1 MKTKIDIIAGF
12 LGAGKTT
19 FIKKIVTQLYNN
31 EKVVVLEN
39 EFGKINIDGDTLKN
53 SGVTV
58 KEIRAGCICC
68 TSASDFLS
76 SISEI
81 IEEFNPKRIII
92 EPTGVAKLSE
102 LLMACKNIANND
114 LFVINNIISIL
125 DVSKFEFRKSCSKIF
140 IDDQIRYSKTIVFSK
155 NQNIPRSKLE
165 EIYLYIKTI
174 NENVKIAD
182 FNWDYVNGEELIYA
196 IENNEMSTSYIDTIK
211 KDKNKI
217 NMSAFSSIEFEPTN
231 NFHIQDIET
240 ILKCVKNE
248 EVYGTILRG
257 KGILKNNNKEKF
269 KFDYVQGDL
278 NFKPYFGKED
288 EVICIIGLNL
298 DRNKIFR
305 LLS

>member
-19 FIKKIVTQLYNN
+19 FIKKVVTQLYNN

-68 TSASDFLS
+68 TSASDFVS

-81 IEEFNPKRIII
+81 IEEFNPERIII

-140 IDDQIRYSKTIVFSK
+140 IDDQIKYSKTIIFSK
-155 NQNIPRSKLE
+155 NQNIHISKLE
-165 EIYLYIKTI
+165 EVYLYIKSI
-174 NENVKIAD
+174 NKNVKIAD
-182 FNWDYVNGEELIYA
+182 FNWDYVDGEELIYA
-196 IENNEMSTSYIDTIK
+196 MENNEMSISYIYGIEQDN
-211 KDKNKI
+211 NKI

-231 NFHIQDIET
+231 NFDIQDIEC
-240 ILKCVKNE
+240 ILECIKNE
-248 EVYGTILRG
+248 DVYGTILRG
-257 KGILKNNNKEKF
+257 KGILKNNKDKY

-278 NFKPYFGKED
+278 NFKPYFGKER

>member
-1 MKTKIDIIAGF
+1 MKTKVDIIAGF

-19 FIKKIVTQLYNN
+19 FIKKMVTQLYNN

-53 SGVTV
+53 SGITV

-68 TSASDFLS
+68 TSSSDFVS

-81 IEEFNPKRIII
+81 IEELNPERIII

-125 DVSKFEFRKSCSKIF
+125 DASKFEFRKSCSKIF
-140 IDDQIRYSKTIVFSK
+140 IDDQIKYSKTIVFSK
-155 NQNIPRSKLE
+155 NKNIPISKLE

-182 FNWDYVNGEELIYA
+182 FNWDYVNGEELIYS
-196 IENNEMSTSYIDTIK
+196 IENNEMSTSYIDGIE

-231 NFHIQDIET
+231 NFDIKDIEP
-240 ILKCVKNE
+240 ILECIKNE
-248 EVYGTILRG
+248 DVYGTILRG
-257 KGILKNNNKEKF
+257 KGILKNNNKDKY

-278 NFKPYFGKED
+278 NFTPYFGNEG